1 MNAAGILSEAAAPNP
16 PASDGAEIPV
26 LAAAF
31 ALVIVL
37 GYAASRWRRPDDAL
51 LGSRG
56 LEEWGLGGQAFGNP
70 MQFFLLG
77 GDLYTAYSFIA
88 VPALVYGTGA
98 AGFYA
103 VTFAVIAYPLVYF
116 TMPRLWSVSHSH
128 GFVSSAEFVRARF
141 GSPALSTLVAVTAI
155 VATLPYIALQL
166 VGLRVV
172 FETLGIGGDLPLT
185 LAFGVLAFFT
195 FSSGLRAPALLSIL
209 KDILLVAT
217 VVMLVVWFTLDL
229 GGWQHIFGVATASF
243 AQRPAGQGSVLL
255 PPGTHLSYVSLALGS
270 ALSNF
275 LYPHTLTGTLA
286 ARNRSTVRTG
296 LSTLPVYTLLLG
308 FFGLLGFAAIA
319 AGIRPAGGD
328 VTTILP
334 QFLQT
339 SLNGWP
345 AGLAFA
351 ALGISALVPAS
362 IMSIGAANLFT
373 RGIYREFIRPAASP
387 QMETQVSRVASL
399 LVKLGALAVVL
410 LLTPQFAVDLQ
421 LTGGVLIAQ
430 ILPAAA
436 IGLHTNW
443 FHRWALIAGT
453 VAGLVSGI
461 LMLYQIPSV
470 GAGGVITSAHFGG
483 DSWPLAHLGLHTSV
497 TLYVGLLALGV
508 NLIVTVAGTVVCH
521 RFGVREGEDATS
533 PADYVADEGD
543 PTIRRM
549 AELVDGPQRYQARH
563 ARSTPGTS

>member
-1 MNAAGILSEAAAPNP
+1 MNAAGILSEAAALNLPTRHG
-16 PASDGAEIPV
+16 DELFV
-26 LAAAF
+26 LAMMF
-31 ALVIVL
+31 VLVIVL
-37 GYAASRWRRPDDAL
+37 GYAASRWRRPDNAL
-51 LGSRG
+51 LERWG
-56 LEEWGLGGQAFGNP
+56 LEEWGLGGRAFGNP

-88 VPALVYGTGA
+88 VPALVYGLGA

-103 VTFAVIAYPLVYF
+103 VAFAVIAYPLVFF
-116 TMPRLWSVSHSH
+116 TVPRLWSVAHSH

-141 GSPALSTLVAVTAI
+141 GSPALSALVAVTAI

-166 VGLRVV
+166 IGLRVV

-209 KDILLVAT
+209 KDILLLVT
-217 VVMLVVWFTLDL
+217 VVVLLEWFTLAL
-229 GGWQHIFGVATASF
+229 GGWHHIFNVATASF
-243 AQRPAGQGSVLL
+243 AHRPVGEGSIVL
-255 PPGTHLSYVSLALGS
+255 PPGTQLSYVSLALGS

-275 LYPHTLTGTLA
+275 LYPHVLTGTLA

-296 LSTLPVYTLLLG
+296 LSTLPVYTLLLC

-319 AGIRPAGGD
+319 AGTRPAGGD
-328 VTTILP
+328 LTTIVP
-334 QFLQT
+334 QLLQT
-339 SLNGWP
+339 SLNGWS
-345 AGLAFA
+345 AGLVFA

-387 QMETQVSRVASL
+387 RQETQVSRIASL

-421 LTGGVLIAQ
+421 LTGGVLILQ

-443 FHRWALIAGT
+443 FHRLALIAGA
-453 VAGLVSGI
+453 VAGLASGI
-461 LMLYQIPSV
+461 LMLYQIPSF
-470 GAGGVITSAHFGG
+470 GPGGVITSAHFGG
-483 DSWPLAHLGLHTSV
+483 DSWPLAHLGLHTGV

-508 NLIVTVAGTVVCH
+508 NLTVTVVGTVIC
-521 RFGVREGEDATS
+521 RWFSVREGEDVTS
-533 PADYVADEGD
+533 AEDYLADEGD

-549 AELVDGPQRYQARH
+549 AELIDGPQRYQARH
-563 ARSTPGTS
+563 AR

>member
-1 MNAAGILSEAAAPNP
+1 
-16 PASDGAEIPV
+16 V
-26 LAAAF
+26 
-31 ALVIVL
+31 LVIVL
-37 GYAASRWRRPDDAL
+37 GYAASRWRRPDNAVL
-51 LGSRG
+51 ERWG
-56 LEEWGLGGQAFGNP
+56 LEEWGLGGRAFGNP

-88 VPALVYGTGA
+88 VPALVYGVGA

-103 VTFAVIAYPLVYF
+103 VAFAVIAYPLVF
-116 TMPRLWSVSHSH
+116 LTVPRLWSVAHSH

-141 GSPALSTLVAVTAI
+141 GSPALSALVAVTAI

-166 VGLRVV
+166 IGLRVV

-195 FSSGLRAPALLSIL
+195 FYSGLRAPALLSIL
-209 KDILLVAT
+209 KDILLVVT
-217 VVMLVVWFTLDL
+217 VVVLLVWFTVAL
-229 GGWQHIFGVATASF
+229 GGWQHIFGVAIASF
-243 AQRPAGQGSVLL
+243 AHRPPGESTIVL
-255 PPGTHLSYVSLALGS
+255 PPGTQLSYVSLALGS
-270 ALSNF
+270 GLSNF

-296 LSTLPVYTLLLG
+296 LSTLPAYTLLLG

-319 AGIRPAGGD
+319 AGTRPAGGD

-334 QFLQT
+334 QLLQT
-339 SLNGWP
+339 SLNGWG
-345 AGLAFA
+345 AGFALAA
-351 ALGISALVPAS
+351 IGISALVPAS

-373 RGIYREFIRPAASP
+373 RGIYREFIRPSASP
-387 QMETQVSRVASL
+387 RRETQVSRIASL

-410 LLTPQFAVDLQ
+410 LLTPQFAIDLQ
-421 LTGGVLIAQ
+421 LTGGVLILQ

-443 FHRWALIAGT
+443 FHRCALIAGA
-453 VAGLVSGI
+453 VAGLASGI
-461 LMLYQIPSV
+461 LMLYQIPSL
-470 GAGGVITSAHFGG
+470 GPGGVVTSAHFGG
-483 DSWPLAHLGLHTSV
+483 DSWPLAHLGLHTGV
-497 TLYVGLLALGV
+497 TLYVGLLALSV
-508 NLIVTVAGTVVCH
+508 NLAVTVVGTMIC
-521 RFGVREGEDATS
+521 RRLGVREGKDVTS

-549 AELVDGPQRYQARH
+549 AELIDGPQRYRAKH
-563 ARSTPGTS
+563 AR

>member
-1 MNAAGILSEAAAPNP
+1 MNAPAVLSRAAALNLTT
-16 PASDGAEIPV
+16 SHGEELFI
-26 LAAAF
+26 LAAMF
-31 ALVIVL
+31 GLVIVL
-37 GYAASRWRRPDDAL
+37 GFAASRWRRPDNEL
-51 LGSRG
+51 LERWD
-56 LEEWGLGGQAFGNP
+56 LEQWGLGGRAFGNP

-88 VPALVYGTGA
+88 VPALVYGLGA

-103 VTFAVIAYPLVYF
+103 VTFAVIAYPLVF
-116 TMPRLWSVSHSH
+116 LTMPRLWSVSHSH

-141 GSPALSTLVAVTAI
+141 GSPALSGLVAVTAI

-166 VGLRVV
+166 IGLRVV

-195 FSSGLRAPALLSIL
+195 FSSGLRAPALLSVL
-209 KDILLVAT
+209 KDILLMVT
-217 VVMLVVWFTLDL
+217 VVMLLVWFTVAL
-229 GGWQHIFGVATASF
+229 GGWQHMFGVATASF
-243 AQRPAGQGSVLL
+243 ARRPAGEGSIVLA
-255 PPGTHLSYVSLALGS
+255 PGTQLSYVSLALGS
-270 ALSNF
+270 AMSNF

-296 LSTLPVYTLLLG
+296 LSTLPAYTLLLG
-308 FFGLLGFAAIA
+308 FFGLLGLAAIA
-319 AGIRPAGGD
+319 AGTRPAGGD

-339 SLNGWP
+339 SLNGWG

-387 QMETQVSRVASL
+387 RLETQVSRFASL

-421 LTGGVLIAQ
+421 LTGGVLILQ

-443 FHRWALIAGT
+443 FHRSALIAGA
-453 VAGLVSGI
+453 VAGLASGI
-461 LMLYQIPSV
+461 LMLYQIPSL
-470 GAGGVITSAHFGG
+470 GPGGVITSAHFGG
-483 DSWPLAHLGLHTSV
+483 DSWPLAHVGLHTGV
-497 TLYVGLLALGV
+497 ALYVGLLALGV
-508 NLIVTVAGTVVCH
+508 NLTVTVAGTVICR
-521 RFGVREGEDATS
+521 RFGVREGEDVTS
-533 PADYVADEGD
+533 AADYLADEGD
-543 PTIRRM
+543 PALRRM
-549 AELVDGPQRYQARH
+549 AELIDGPQRYQARH
-563 ARSTPGTS
+563 AR

>member
-1 MNAAGILSEAAAPNP
+1 MTAAGILSEAAGLNLPTRHGDELFVVA
-16 PASDGAEIPV
+16 V
-26 LAAAF
+26 MF
-31 ALVIVL
+31 VLVIVL
-37 GYAASRWRRPDDAL
+37 GYAASHWRRPDDAL
-51 LGSRG
+51 LERWG
-56 LEEWGLGGQAFGNP
+56 LEEWGLGGRAFGNP

-88 VPALVYGTGA
+88 VPALVYGVGA

-103 VTFAVIAYPLVYF
+103 VAFAVIAYPLVF
-116 TMPRLWSVSHSH
+116 LTMPRLWSVAHRH

-141 GSPALSTLVAVTAI
+141 GSPSLSALVAVTAI

-166 VGLRVV
+166 IGLRVV

-209 KDILLVAT
+209 KDILLVVA
-217 VVMLVVWFTLDL
+217 VVVLLEWFTLAL
-229 GGWQHIFGVATASF
+229 GGWHHIFGVATASF
-243 AQRPAGQGSVLL
+243 AQRPAGEGTIVL
-255 PPGTHLSYVSLALGS
+255 PPGTQLSYVSLALGS

-275 LYPHTLTGTLA
+275 LYPHVLTGTLA

-296 LSTLPVYTLLLG
+296 LSTLPAYTLLLG

-328 VTTILP
+328 LTTILP
-334 QFLQT
+334 QLLQT
-339 SLNGWP
+339 SLNGWS
-345 AGLAFA
+345 AGLVFA

-387 QMETQVSRVASL
+387 RQETQVSRIASL

-421 LTGGVLIAQ
+421 LTGGVLILQ

-443 FHRWALIAGT
+443 FHRWALIAGA
-453 VAGLVSGI
+453 VAGLASGI
-461 LMLYQIPSV
+461 LMLYQIPSL
-470 GAGGVITSAHFGG
+470 GPGGVITAHFGG
-483 DSWPLAHLGLHTSV
+483 DSWPLAHLGLHTGV

-508 NLIVTVAGTVVCH
+508 NLTVTIAGTVIC
-521 RFGVREGEDATS
+521 RWFGVREGEDVTS
-533 PADYVADEGD
+533 AEDYLADEGD
-543 PTIRRM
+543 PTVRRM
-549 AELVDGPQRYQARH
+549 AELIDGPQRYQARH
-563 ARSTPGTS
+563 AR

>member
-1 MNAAGILSEAAAPNP
+1 MNAAGIPIEAAALNLPTGHDEELLVV
-16 PASDGAEIPV
+16 AAMFV
-26 LAAAF
+26 L
-31 ALVIVL
+31 VVVL
-37 GYAASRWRRPDDAL
+37 GYAASHWRRPDDAL
-51 LGSRG
+51 LERWG
-56 LEEWGLGGQAFGNP
+56 LEEWGLGGRAFGNP

-88 VPALVYGTGA
+88 VPALVYGVGA

-103 VTFAVIAYPLVYF
+103 VAFAVIAYPLVF
-116 TMPRLWSVSHSH
+116 LTVPRLWSVAHSH

-141 GSPALSTLVAVTAI
+141 GSPALSLLVAVTAI

-166 VGLRVV
+166 LGLRVV
-172 FETLGIGGDLPLT
+172 FETIGIGGDLPLT

-209 KDILLVAT
+209 KDILLVLT
-217 VVMLVVWFTLDL
+217 VLMLVLWFTVAL
-229 GGWQHIFGVATASF
+229 GGWQHIFSVATISF
-243 AQRPAGQGSVLL
+243 AHRPPGEGSILL
-255 PPGTHLSYVSLALGS
+255 PPGTQLSYVSLALGS
-270 ALSNF
+270 ALANF

-319 AGIRPAGGD
+319 AGIKPAGGD
-328 VTTILP
+328 VSTVLP
-334 QFLQT
+334 QLLQT
-339 SLNGWP
+339 SLNGWG

-373 RGIYREFIRPAASP
+373 RGIYREFIHRDASP
-387 QMETQVSRVASL
+387 RTETQVSRIASL

-421 LTGGVLIAQ
+421 LTGGVLILQ

-443 FHRWALIAGT
+443 FHRWALIAGA
-453 VAGLVSGI
+453 VAGLASGI
-461 LMLYQIPSV
+461 LMLYQIPSL
-470 GAGGVITSAHFGG
+470 GPGGVVTSAHFGG
-483 DSWPLAHLGLHTSV
+483 VNWPLAHLGLHTGI

-508 NLIVTVAGTVVCH
+508 NLTVTVVGTLACH
-521 RFGVREGEDATS
+521 WFGAREGVDVTS
-533 PADYVADEGD
+533 DADYLADEGD
-543 PTIRRM
+543 PSIRRM
-549 AELVDGPQRYQARH
+549 AELIDGPQQYEPRH
-563 ARSTPGTS
+563 AR

>member
-1 MNAAGILSEAAAPNP
+1 MNAAGILSEAAGLNLPTRHG
-16 PASDGAEIPV
+16 DELLV
-26 LAAAF
+26 LAVMF
-31 ALVIVL
+31 VVVIVL
-37 GYAASRWRRPDDAL
+37 GFAASRWRRPDNAL
-51 LGSRG
+51 LERWG
-56 LEEWGLGGQAFGNP
+56 LEEWGLGGRAFGNP

-88 VPALVYGTGA
+88 VPALVYGVGA

-103 VTFAVIAYPLVYF
+103 VAFAVIAYPLVF
-116 TMPRLWSVSHSH
+116 LTMPRLWSVAHSH

-141 GSPALSTLVAVTAI
+141 GSPALSALVAVTAI

-166 VGLRVV
+166 IGLRVV

-209 KDILLVAT
+209 KDILLLVA
-217 VVMLVVWFTLDL
+217 VVVLLEWFTLAL

-243 AQRPAGQGSVLL
+243 AHRSAGEGSIVL
-255 PPGTHLSYVSLALGS
+255 PPGTQLSYVSLALGS

-275 LYPHTLTGTLA
+275 LYPHVLTGTLA

-296 LSTLPVYTLLLG
+296 LSTLPAYTLLLG

-328 VTTILP
+328 LTTILP
-334 QFLQT
+334 QLLQT
-339 SLNGWP
+339 SLNGWS
-345 AGLAFA
+345 AGLVFA

-387 QMETQVSRVASL
+387 RQETQVSRIASL

-421 LTGGVLIAQ
+421 LTGGVLILQ

-443 FHRWALIAGT
+443 FHRWALIAGA
-453 VAGLVSGI
+453 VAGLASGI
-461 LMLYQIPSV
+461 LMLYQIPSL
-470 GAGGVITSAHFGG
+470 GPGGVITSAHFGG
-483 DSWPLAHLGLHTSV
+483 DSWPLAHLGLHTGV

-508 NLIVTVAGTVVCH
+508 NLTVTVVGTVIC
-521 RFGVREGEDATS
+521 RWFSVREGEDVTS
-533 PADYVADEGD
+533 AADYLADEGD

-549 AELVDGPQRYQARH
+549 AELIDGPQRYQARH
-563 ARSTPGTS
+563 AR

>member
-1 MNAAGILSEAAAPNP
+1 MNAAGTLSEAAALNLPTRH
-16 PASDGAEIPV
+16 GAELLV
-26 LAAAF
+26 LAAMF
-31 ALVIVL
+31 VMVIVL
-37 GYAASRWRRPDDAL
+37 GYAASHWRRPDNAL
-51 LGSRG
+51 LERWG
-56 LEEWGLGGQAFGNP
+56 LEEWGLGGRAFGNP

-77 GDLYTAYSFIA
+77 GDLYSAYSFIA
-88 VPALVYGTGA
+88 VPALVFGLGA

-103 VTFAVIAYPLVYF
+103 VAFAVIAYPLVF
-116 TMPRLWSVSHSH
+116 LTVPRLWSVAHAH
-128 GFVSSAEFVRARF
+128 GFVSAAEFVRARF
-141 GSPALSTLVAVTAI
+141 GSPTLSALVAVTAI

-166 VGLRVV
+166 IGLRVV

-209 KDILLVAT
+209 KDILLLVA
-217 VVMLVVWFTLDL
+217 VVLLLEWFTLAL

-243 AQRPAGQGSVLL
+243 AYRPAGEGSIVL
-255 PPGTHLSYVSLALGS
+255 PPGTQLSYVSLALGS
-270 ALSNF
+270 ALGNF
-275 LYPHTLTGTLA
+275 LYPHVLTGTLA
-286 ARNRSTVRTG
+286 ARNRTTVRTG
-296 LSTLPVYTLLLG
+296 LSTLPIYTLLLG

-319 AGIRPAGGD
+319 AGTKPAGGD
-328 VTTILP
+328 LTTILP
-334 QFLQT
+334 QLLQT
-339 SLNGWP
+339 SLNGWT
-345 AGLAFA
+345 AGLVFA

-387 QMETQVSRVASL
+387 RQETQVSRIASL

-421 LTGGVLIAQ
+421 LIGGVLIMQ

-453 VAGLVSGI
+453 VAGLASGI
-461 LMLYQIPSV
+461 LMLYQIPSL
-470 GAGGVITSAHFGG
+470 GPGGVIISAHFGG
-483 DSWPLAHLGLHTSV
+483 VSWPLARLGLHTGV
-497 TLYVGLLALGV
+497 TLYAGLLALGV
-508 NLIVTVAGTVVCH
+508 NLTVTVVGTVIC
-521 RFGVREGEDATS
+521 RWFSVREGEDVTS
-533 PADYVADEGD
+533 AEDYLADEGD

-549 AELVDGPQRYQARH
+549 AELIDGPQRYQAKH
-563 ARSTPGTS
+563 AR

>member
-1 MNAAGILSEAAAPNP
+1 MNAAGIRSEAAALNLPTRH
-16 PASDGAEIPV
+16 GAELLV
-26 LAAAF
+26 FAAMF
-31 ALVIVL
+31 VLVIVL
-37 GYAASRWRRPDDAL
+37 GFAASRWRRPDNAL
-51 LGSRG
+51 LERWG
-56 LEEWGLGGQAFGNP
+56 LEDWGLGGRAFGNP

-88 VPALVYGTGA
+88 VPALVYGLGA

-103 VTFAVIAYPLVYF
+103 VAFAVIAYPLVF
-116 TMPRLWSVSHSH
+116 LTVPRLWSVAHSH
-128 GFVSSAEFVRARF
+128 GFVSYAEFVRARF
-141 GSPALSTLVAVTAI
+141 GSRTLSALVAVTAI

-166 VGLRVV
+166 IGLRVV

-209 KDILLVAT
+209 KDILLVVL
-217 VVMLVVWFTLDL
+217 VVVLLVWFTVSL

-243 AQRPAGQGSVLL
+243 AHRPVGEGSTLL

-270 ALSNF
+270 ALGNF

-296 LSTLPVYTLLLG
+296 LSTLPAYTLLLG

-319 AGIRPAGGD
+319 AGTRPAGGD

-334 QFLQT
+334 QLLQT
-339 SLNGWP
+339 SLNGWG
-345 AGLAFA
+345 AGLAFS
-351 ALGISALVPAS
+351 ALAISALVPAS

-387 QMETQVSRVASL
+387 RMETQVSRIASL

-410 LLTPQFAVDLQ
+410 LLTPQFAIDLQ
-421 LTGGVLIAQ
+421 LTGGVLILQ

-443 FHRWALIAGT
+443 FHRWALIAGA
-453 VAGLVSGI
+453 VAGLASGI
-461 LMLYQIPSV
+461 LMLYQIPSL
-470 GAGGVITSAHFGG
+470 GPGGVITSAHFGG
-483 DSWPLAHLGLHTSV
+483 DSWPLTHLGLHTGV
-497 TLYVGLLALGV
+497 TLYVGLLALAV
-508 NLIVTVAGTVVCH
+508 NLTVTVAGTVICR
-521 RFGVREGEDATS
+521 RFGIREGLDITS
-533 PADYVADEGD
+533 AADYLADEGD

-549 AELVDGPQRYQARH
+549 AELIDHPQRYQAKH
-563 ARSTPGTS
+563 AR

>member
-1 MNAAGILSEAAAPNP
+1 MNAAGIRSEAAALNLPTRH
-16 PASDGAEIPV
+16 GAELLV
-26 LAAAF
+26 FAAMF
-31 ALVIVL
+31 VLVIVL
-37 GYAASRWRRPDDAL
+37 GFAASRWRRPDNAL
-51 LGSRG
+51 LERWG
-56 LEEWGLGGQAFGNP
+56 LEDWGLGGRAFGNP

-88 VPALVYGTGA
+88 VPALVYGLGA

-103 VTFAVIAYPLVYF
+103 VAFAVIAYPLVF
-116 TMPRLWSVSHSH
+116 LTVPRLWSVAHSH
-128 GFVSSAEFVRARF
+128 GFVSYAEFVRARF
-141 GSPALSTLVAVTAI
+141 GSRTLSALVAVTAI
-155 VATLPYIALQL
+155 VAPLPYIALQL
-166 VGLRVV
+166 IGLRVV

-209 KDILLVAT
+209 KDILLVVL
-217 VVMLVVWFTLDL
+217 VVVLLVWFTVSL

-243 AQRPAGQGSVLL
+243 AHRPVGEGSTLL

-270 ALSNF
+270 ALGNF

-296 LSTLPVYTLLLG
+296 LSTLPAYTLLLG

-319 AGIRPAGGD
+319 AGTRPAGGD

-334 QFLQT
+334 QLLQT
-339 SLNGWP
+339 SLNGWG
-345 AGLAFA
+345 AGLAFS
-351 ALGISALVPAS
+351 ALAISALVPAS

-387 QMETQVSRVASL
+387 RMETQVSRIASL

-410 LLTPQFAVDLQ
+410 LLTPQFAIDLQ
-421 LTGGVLIAQ
+421 LTGGVLILQ

-443 FHRWALIAGT
+443 FHRWALIAGA
-453 VAGLVSGI
+453 VAGLASGI
-461 LMLYQIPSV
+461 LMLYQIPSL
-470 GAGGVITSAHFGG
+470 GPGGVITSAHFGG
-483 DSWPLAHLGLHTSV
+483 DSWPLTHLGLHTGV

-508 NLIVTVAGTVVCH
+508 NLTVTVAGTVICR
-521 RFGVREGEDATS
+521 RFGIREGLDITS
-533 PADYVADEGD
+533 AADYLADEGD

-549 AELVDGPQRYQARH
+549 AELIDHPQRYQAKH
-563 ARSTPGTS
+563 AR

>member
-1 MNAAGILSEAAAPNP
+1 MNAAGIRSEAAALNLPTRH
-16 PASDGAEIPV
+16 GAELLV
-26 LAAAF
+26 FAAMF
-31 ALVIVL
+31 VLVIVL
-37 GYAASRWRRPDDAL
+37 GFAASRWRRPDNAL
-51 LGSRG
+51 LERWG
-56 LEEWGLGGQAFGNP
+56 LEDWGLGGRAFGNP

-88 VPALVYGTGA
+88 VPALVYGLGA

-103 VTFAVIAYPLVYF
+103 VAFAVIAYPLVF
-116 TMPRLWSVSHSH
+116 LTVPRLWSVAHSH
-128 GFVSSAEFVRARF
+128 GFVSYAEFVRARF
-141 GSPALSTLVAVTAI
+141 GSRTLSALVAVTAI

-166 VGLRVV
+166 IGLRVV

-209 KDILLVAT
+209 KDILLVVL
-217 VVMLVVWFTLDL
+217 VVVLLVWFTVSL

-243 AQRPAGQGSVLL
+243 AHRPVGEGSTLL

-270 ALSNF
+270 ALGNF

-296 LSTLPVYTLLLG
+296 LSTLPAYTLLLG

-319 AGIRPAGGD
+319 AGTRPAGGD

-334 QFLQT
+334 QLLQT
-339 SLNGWP
+339 SLNGWG
-345 AGLAFA
+345 AGLAFS
-351 ALGISALVPAS
+351 ALAISALVPAS

-387 QMETQVSRVASL
+387 RMETQVSRIASL

-410 LLTPQFAVDLQ
+410 LLTPQFAIDLQ
-421 LTGGVLIAQ
+421 LTGGVLILQ

-443 FHRWALIAGT
+443 FHRWALIAGA
-453 VAGLVSGI
+453 VAGLASGI
-461 LMLYQIPSV
+461 LMLYQIPSL
-470 GAGGVITSAHFGG
+470 GPGGVITSAHFGG
-483 DSWPLAHLGLHTSV
+483 DSWPLTHLGLHTGV

-508 NLIVTVAGTVVCH
+508 NLTVTVAGTVICR
-521 RFGVREGEDATS
+521 RFGIREGLDITS
-533 PADYVADEGD
+533 AADYLADEGD

-549 AELVDGPQRYQARH
+549 AELIDHPQRYQAKH
-563 ARSTPGTS
+563 AR

>member
-1 MNAAGILSEAAAPNP
+1 MNAAGIRSEAAALNLPTRH
-16 PASDGAEIPV
+16 GAELLV
-26 LAAAF
+26 FAAMF
-31 ALVIVL
+31 VLVIVL
-37 GYAASRWRRPDDAL
+37 GFAASRWRRPDNAL
-51 LGSRG
+51 LERWG
-56 LEEWGLGGQAFGNP
+56 LEDWGLGGRAFGNP

-88 VPALVYGTGA
+88 VPALVYGLGA

-103 VTFAVIAYPLVYF
+103 VAFAVIAYPLVF
-116 TMPRLWSVSHSH
+116 LTVPRLWSVAHSH
-128 GFVSSAEFVRARF
+128 GFVSYAEFVRARF
-141 GSPALSTLVAVTAI
+141 GSRTLSALVAVTAI

-166 VGLRVV
+166 IGLRVV

-209 KDILLVAT
+209 KDILLVVL
-217 VVMLVVWFTLDL
+217 VVVLLVWFTVSL

-243 AQRPAGQGSVLL
+243 AHRPVGEGSTLL

-270 ALSNF
+270 ALGNF

-296 LSTLPVYTLLLG
+296 LSTLPAYTLLLG

-319 AGIRPAGGD
+319 AGTRPAGGD

-334 QFLQT
+334 QLLQT
-339 SLNGWP
+339 SLNGWG
-345 AGLAFA
+345 AGLAFS
-351 ALGISALVPAS
+351 ALAISALVPAS

-387 QMETQVSRVASL
+387 RMETQVSRIASL

-410 LLTPQFAVDLQ
+410 LLTPQFAIDLQ
-421 LTGGVLIAQ
+421 LTGGVLILQ

-443 FHRWALIAGT
+443 FHRWALIAGA
-453 VAGLVSGI
+453 VAGLASGI
-461 LMLYQIPSV
+461 LMLFQIPSL
-470 GAGGVITSAHFGG
+470 GPGGVITSAHFGG
-483 DSWPLAHLGLHTSV
+483 DSWPLTHLGLHTGV

-508 NLIVTVAGTVVCH
+508 NLTVTVAGTVICR
-521 RFGVREGEDATS
+521 RFGIREGLDITS
-533 PADYVADEGD
+533 AADYLADEGD

-549 AELVDGPQRYQARH
+549 AELIDHPQRYQAKH
-563 ARSTPGTS
+563 AR

>member
-1 MNAAGILSEAAAPNP
+1 MNAPALPSQAAALNP
-16 PASDGAEIPV
+16 PTSDNGELFV
-26 LAAAF
+26 VAAVF

-37 GYAASRWRRPDDAL
+37 GYAASRWRRPDDPL
-51 LGSRG
+51 MQRWG
-56 LEEWGLGGQAFGNP
+56 LEEWGLGGRAFGNP

-88 VPALVYGTGA
+88 VPALVFGLGA

-103 VTFAVIAYPLVYF
+103 VTFAVIAYPLVF
-116 TMPRLWSVSHSH
+116 LTMPRLWSVSHAH

-141 GSPALSTLVAVTAI
+141 GSPALSALVAVTAI

-209 KDILLVAT
+209 KDILLLGT
-217 VVMLVVWFTLDL
+217 VVMLLVWFTTNL
-229 GGWQHIFGVATASF
+229 GGWGHIFGVATASF
-243 AQRPAGQGSVLL
+243 ARRPAGEGSIVL
-255 PPGTHLSYVSLALGS
+255 PPGTQLSYVSLALGS

-296 LSTLPVYTLLLG
+296 LSTLPAYTLLLG

-319 AGIRPAGGD
+319 AGTRPAGGD

-373 RGIYREFIRPAASP
+373 RGIFREFIRPAASP
-387 QMETQVSRVASL
+387 RLETQVSRIASL

-421 LTGGVLIAQ
+421 LTGGVLVLQ

-453 VAGLVSGI
+453 VAGLASGI
-461 LMLYQIPSV
+461 FMLYQIPSV

-483 DSWPLAHLGLHTSV
+483 DSWPLAHLGLHTGV
-497 TLYVGLLALGV
+497 ALYVGLLALGV
-508 NLIVTVAGTVVCH
+508 NLTVTVAGTVIC
-521 RFGVREGEDATS
+521 RWFGVREGEDVTS
-533 PADYVADEGD
+533 AADYLADEGD
-543 PTIRRM
+543 PVIRRM
-549 AELVDGPQRYQARH
+549 AELIDGPQRYQARH
-563 ARSTPGTS
+563 AR

>member
-1 MNAAGILSEAAAPNP
+1 MNAAGIRSEAAALNLPTRH
-16 PASDGAEIPV
+16 GAELLV
-26 LAAAF
+26 FAAMF
-31 ALVIVL
+31 VLVIVL
-37 GYAASRWRRPDDAL
+37 GFAASRWRRPDNAL
-51 LGSRG
+51 LERWG
-56 LEEWGLGGQAFGNP
+56 LEDWGLGGRAFGNP

-88 VPALVYGTGA
+88 VPALVYGLGA

-103 VTFAVIAYPLVYF
+103 VAFAVIAYPLVF
-116 TMPRLWSVSHSH
+116 LTVPRLWSVAHSH
-128 GFVSSAEFVRARF
+128 GFVSYAEFVRARF
-141 GSPALSTLVAVTAI
+141 GSRTLSALVAVTAI

-166 VGLRVV
+166 IGLRVV

-209 KDILLVAT
+209 KDILLVVL
-217 VVMLVVWFTLDL
+217 VVVLLVWFTVSL

-243 AQRPAGQGSVLL
+243 AHRPVGEGSTLL

-270 ALSNF
+270 ALGNF

-296 LSTLPVYTLLLG
+296 LSTLPAYTLLLG

-319 AGIRPAGGD
+319 AGTRPAGGD

-334 QFLQT
+334 QLLQT
-339 SLNGWP
+339 SLNGWG
-345 AGLAFA
+345 AGLAFS
-351 ALGISALVPAS
+351 ALAISALVPAS

-373 RGIYREFIRPAASP
+373 RGIYCEFIRPAASP
-387 QMETQVSRVASL
+387 RMETQVSRIASL

-410 LLTPQFAVDLQ
+410 LLTPQFAIDLQ
-421 LTGGVLIAQ
+421 LTGGVLILQ

-443 FHRWALIAGT
+443 FHRWALIAGA
-453 VAGLVSGI
+453 VAGLASGI
-461 LMLYQIPSV
+461 LMLYQIPSL
-470 GAGGVITSAHFGG
+470 GPGGVITSAHFGG
-483 DSWPLAHLGLHTSV
+483 DSWPLTHLGLHTGV

-508 NLIVTVAGTVVCH
+508 NLTVTVAGTVICR
-521 RFGVREGEDATS
+521 RFGIREGLDITS
-533 PADYVADEGD
+533 AADYLADEGD

-549 AELVDGPQRYQARH
+549 AELIDHPQRYQAKH
-563 ARSTPGTS
+563 AR

>member
-1 MNAAGILSEAAAPNP
+1 MKPPGILSEAATLNL
-16 PASDGAEIPV
+16 STGHRDELFV
-26 LAAAF
+26 LAAMGV
-31 ALVIVL
+31 LVIVL
-37 GYAASRWRRPDDAL
+37 GYTASRWRRPDDAL
-51 LGSRG
+51 LERWG
-56 LEEWGLGGQAFGNP
+56 LEEWGLGGRAFGNP

-88 VPALVYGTGA
+88 VPALVYGVGA

-103 VTFAVIAYPLVYF
+103 VAFAVIAYPLVF
-116 TMPRLWSVSHSH
+116 LTVPRLWSVAHSH
-128 GFVSSAEFVRARF
+128 GFVSYAEFVRARF
-141 GSPALSTLVAVTAI
+141 GSRTLSALIAVTAI

-166 VGLRVV
+166 IGLRVV

-185 LAFGVLAFFT
+185 FAFGVLAFFT

-209 KDILLVAT
+209 KDILLVVL
-217 VVMLVVWFTLDL
+217 VVVLLVWFTVSL

-243 AQRPAGQGSVLL
+243 AHRPPGEGTVLL
-255 PPGTHLSYVSLALGS
+255 PPGTQLSYVSLALGS
-270 ALSNF
+270 ALGNF
-275 LYPHTLTGTLA
+275 LYPHVLTGTLA

-296 LSTLPVYTLLLG
+296 LSTLPAYTLLLA

-319 AGIRPAGGD
+319 AGTRPAGGD

-334 QFLQT
+334 QLLQN
-339 SLNGWP
+339 SLNGWG

-373 RGIYREFIRPAASP
+373 RGIYREFIRPTASP
-387 QMETQVSRVASL
+387 GHETLVSRVASL

-410 LLTPQFAVDLQ
+410 LLTPQFAVNLQ
-421 LTGGVLIAQ
+421 LTGGVLILQ

-443 FHRWALIAGT
+443 FHRWALIAGA
-453 VAGLVSGI
+453 VAGLASGI
-461 LMLYQIPSV
+461 LMLYQIPSL
-470 GAGGVITSAHFGG
+470 GPGGVIIGAHFGG
-483 DSWPLAHLGLHTSV
+483 DSWPLTHLGLHTGV

-508 NLIVTVAGTVVCH
+508 NLAVTVVGTVIC
-521 RFGVREGEDATS
+521 RQFGVRKGEDVTS
-533 PADYVADEGD
+533 AADYLADEGD

-549 AELVDGPQRYQARH
+549 AELIDHPQRYQAKH
-563 ARSTPGTS
+563 AR

>member
-1 MNAAGILSEAAAPNP
+1 MNAAGIRSEAAALNLPTRH
-16 PASDGAEIPV
+16 GAELLV
-26 LAAAF
+26 FAAMF
-31 ALVIVL
+31 VLVIVL
-37 GYAASRWRRPDDAL
+37 GFAASRWRRPDNAL
-51 LGSRG
+51 LERWG
-56 LEEWGLGGQAFGNP
+56 LEDWGLGGRAFGNP

-88 VPALVYGTGA
+88 VPALVYGLGA

-103 VTFAVIAYPLVYF
+103 VAFAVIAYPLVF
-116 TMPRLWSVSHSH
+116 LTVPRLWSVAHSH
-128 GFVSSAEFVRARF
+128 GFVSYAEFVRARF
-141 GSPALSTLVAVTAI
+141 GSRTLSALVAVTAI

-166 VGLRVV
+166 IGLRVV

-209 KDILLVAT
+209 KDILLVVL
-217 VVMLVVWFTLDL
+217 VVVLLVWFTVPL

-243 AQRPAGQGSVLL
+243 AHRPVGEGSTLL

-270 ALSNF
+270 ALGNF

-296 LSTLPVYTLLLG
+296 LSTLPAYTLLLG

-319 AGIRPAGGD
+319 AGTRPAGGD

-334 QFLQT
+334 QLLQT
-339 SLNGWP
+339 SLNGWG

-351 ALGISALVPAS
+351 ALAISALVPAS

-373 RGIYREFIRPAASP
+373 RGIYREFIRPTASP
-387 QMETQVSRVASL
+387 RMETQVSRIASL

-410 LLTPQFAVDLQ
+410 LLTPQFAIDLQ
-421 LTGGVLIAQ
+421 LTGGVLILQ

-443 FHRWALIAGT
+443 FHRWALIAGA
-453 VAGLVSGI
+453 VAGLASGI
-461 LMLYQIPSV
+461 LMLFQIPSL
-470 GAGGVITSAHFGG
+470 GPGGVITSAHFGG
-483 DSWPLAHLGLHTSV
+483 DSWPLTHLGLHTGV

-508 NLIVTVAGTVVCH
+508 NLTVTVAGTVICR
-521 RFGVREGEDATS
+521 RFGIREGLDITS
-533 PADYVADEGD
+533 AADYLADEGD

-549 AELVDGPQRYQARH
+549 AELIDHPQRYQAKH
-563 ARSTPGTS
+563 AR